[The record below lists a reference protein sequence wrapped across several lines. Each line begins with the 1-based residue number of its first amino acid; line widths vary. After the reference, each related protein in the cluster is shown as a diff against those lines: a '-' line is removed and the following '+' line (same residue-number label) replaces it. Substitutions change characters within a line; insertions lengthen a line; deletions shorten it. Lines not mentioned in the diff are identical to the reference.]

1 MKNIMAHYTPRGQVI
16 EELRAKLRDAENQLD
31 DMYRQKR
38 RMVHELAE
46 TKKTLEHRDEM
57 IVKLYDMLRN
67 EDQGVVEKL
76 AIINCVINA
85 ETDQDMDLT
94 DTIIV
99 NLFRRGLFR

>member
-1 MKNIMAHYTPRGQVI
+1 
-16 EELRAKLRDAENQLD
+16 
-31 DMYRQKR
+31 
-38 RMVHELAE
+38 
-46 TKKTLEHRDEM
+46 
-57 IVKLYDMLRN
+57 MLRN

>member
-16 EELRAKLRDAENQLD
+16 EELRAKLRDAENQID
-31 DMYRQKR
+31 DMDRQHR
-38 RMVHELAE
+38 RFIHELAE
-46 TKKTLEHRDEM
+46 LRRGLEHRDEL